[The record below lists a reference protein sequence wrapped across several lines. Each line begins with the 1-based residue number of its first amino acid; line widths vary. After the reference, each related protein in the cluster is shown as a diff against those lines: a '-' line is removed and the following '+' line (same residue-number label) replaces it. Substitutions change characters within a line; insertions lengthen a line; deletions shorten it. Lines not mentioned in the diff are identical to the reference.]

1 MNWKRKYSKFTT
13 LLRLY
18 YMIEYKMCEYILTFT
33 HIQRYMLIYHKFI
46 RFVSDVYFCPLC
58 FNSHNKNT
66 SNYQT
71 LICYLCSVYVSWIAS
86 PNSLIPHYGN
96 MAKWGRGISSLF
108 GMNDTFDKT
117 DLSPLTITTWEKNL
131 MTLSD
136 MKYRCRL
143 CPAQWP

>member
-33 HIQRYMLIYHKFI
+33 HIQMYMLIYHKFI

-58 FNSHNKNT
+58 FNSHNKNA

-71 LICYLCSVYVSWIAS
+71 LICYLCSVYVPWIAS
-86 PNSLIPHYGN
+86 PNSLMLYL
-96 MAKWGRGISSLF
+96 WGWGISSLF
-108 GMNDTFDKT
+108 GMNDTFDKI
-117 DLSPLTITTWEKNL
+117 DLSTLTITTWEKNL
-131 MTLSD
+131 MTLGY
-136 MKYRCRL
+136 MKYRRRL
-143 CPAQWP
+143 CLALWP